1 MYKLRQ
7 NEEFTDFTLQSGDV
21 HVRCHRNVLAVASDY
36 FKVMFMC
43 GLEESTS
50 ATVPLTMKPEIL
62 TNIVDYMYT
71 GEIELT
77 VDNVDNLVIAGD
89 LLQQDNVKE
98 ACENF
103 ILKQVEPANCV
114 GFYKCVTLYR
124 LGKLQQKARRVILS
138 EFKTVALMDEF
149 RVVLH

>member
-21 HVRCHRNVLAVASDY
+21 HVRCHRNVLAVGCDY
-36 FKVMFMC
+36 FKALFRC

-50 ATVPLTMKPEIL
+50 VIVQLTMESEIL
-62 TNIVDYMYT
+62 TSIVDYMYT
-71 GEIELT
+71 DEIELT
-77 VDNVDNLVIAGD
+77 VDNVDNLVNAGD
-89 LLQQDNVKE
+89 LLQQDNLKE
-98 ACENF
+98 ACENYM
-103 ILKQVEPANCV
+103 LKQVEPANCV
-114 GFYKCVTLYR
+114 GFYKCATLHR
-124 LGKLQQKARRVILS
+124 LDQLQQKARRLILS